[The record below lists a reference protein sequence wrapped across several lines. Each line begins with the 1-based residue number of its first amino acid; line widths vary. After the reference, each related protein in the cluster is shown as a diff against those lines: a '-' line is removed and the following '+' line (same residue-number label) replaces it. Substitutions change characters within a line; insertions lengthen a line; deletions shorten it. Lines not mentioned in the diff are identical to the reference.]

1 MQRNVDLTQL
11 PLTAA
16 YKTVRL
22 TSVHHN
28 GIARPGDHL
37 LFANCP
43 CRLTLDDID
52 DFIVIVCME
61 TNAAPRFTGAH
72 QKKRDARRALLF
84 PTNSYDIPTKGSMD

>member
-1 MQRNVDLTQL
+1 
-11 PLTAA
+11 
-16 YKTVRL
+16 
-22 TSVHHN
+22 
-28 GIARPGDHL
+28 
-37 LFANCP
+37 
-43 CRLTLDDID
+43 LTLDDID